1 MRISQVEIIPIRP
14 KGGLIGFATI
24 EIDEQLL
31 LHSIGIHR
39 KRDGSGY
46 RLTYPT
52 RGDCLASKAVFHPT
66 NPNLSKE
73 IEQCI
78 FKKATEIFDF

>member
-1 MRISQVEIIPIRP
+1 MRISQVEIIPIRA
-14 KGGLIGFATI
+14 KRGLIGFATI

-46 RLTYPT
+46 RLPT
-52 RGDCLASKAVFHPT
+52 PHVAAAQHPK
-66 NPNLSKE
+66 LFF
-73 IEQCI
+73 IQ
-78 FKKATEIFDF
+78 

>member
-1 MRISQVEIIPIRP
+1 MRISQVEIIQIRP
-14 KGGLIGFATI
+14 KRGLIGFATI

-52 RGDCLASKAVFHPT
+52 QGSYSVSKAVFHPT
-66 NPNLSKE
+66 NPDLSKE
-73 IEQCI
+73 IERCI
-78 FKKATEIFDF
+78 FKKLTEIFDF